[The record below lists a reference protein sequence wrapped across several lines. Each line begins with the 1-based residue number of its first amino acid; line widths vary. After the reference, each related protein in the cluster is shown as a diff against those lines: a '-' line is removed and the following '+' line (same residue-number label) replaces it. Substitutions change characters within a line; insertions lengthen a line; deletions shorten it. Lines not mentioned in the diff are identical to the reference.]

1 MDNNNALQ
9 RLYVVITYGNSG
21 RSDKLIF
28 RGEELMV
35 KVIKYGQ
42 KRRVTCNHCGAVLE
56 FDNNDLETYQV
67 DWNEWEKRIKCPA
80 CTETVTVR

>member
-1 MDNNNALQ
+1 
-9 RLYVVITYGNSG
+9 
-21 RSDKLIF
+21 
-28 RGEELMV
+28 MV

-67 DWNEWEKRIKCPA
+67 DWNVLNVQLALRL
-80 CTETVTVR
+80 

>member
-1 MDNNNALQ
+1 MQNVSDIMI
-9 RLYVVITYGNSG
+9 RKYGTDFNCEI
-21 RSDKLIF
+21 RILK
-28 RGEELMV
+28 EKEMV

-80 CTETVTVR
+80 CTETVTVS

>member
-1 MDNNNALQ
+1 
-9 RLYVVITYGNSG
+9 
-21 RSDKLIF
+21 
-28 RGEELMV
+28 MV

-42 KRRVTCNHCGAVLE
+42 KRRATCNHCGAVLE

-67 DWNEWEKRIKCPA
+67 DWNEWEKRIKCSA

>member
-1 MDNNNALQ
+1 
-9 RLYVVITYGNSG
+9 
-21 RSDKLIF
+21 
-28 RGEELMV
+28 MV

-80 CTETVTVR
+80 CTETVTVSQDLNEENYVLKQEAGSSH

>member
-1 MDNNNALQ
+1 
-9 RLYVVITYGNSG
+9 
-21 RSDKLIF
+21 
-28 RGEELMV
+28 MV

-67 DWNEWEKRIKCPA
+67 DWNEWENVLNAQLALRL
-80 CTETVTVR
+80 